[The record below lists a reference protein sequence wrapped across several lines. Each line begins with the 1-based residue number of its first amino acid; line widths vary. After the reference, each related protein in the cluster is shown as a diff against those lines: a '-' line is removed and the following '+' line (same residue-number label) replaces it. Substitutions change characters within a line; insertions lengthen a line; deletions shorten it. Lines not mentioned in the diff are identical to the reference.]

1 MLEARGDLTVNSGYK
16 GVIDVGQEDACMLLG
31 LVRRYGG
38 VYKYGSTLPKS
49 AVAMASFPRPGDFGS
64 SWASWPSGAR
74 MGLVSSTDMAATE
87 NKFNADGMGEEFR
100 LEILWKYMY

>member
-1 MLEARGDLTVNSGYK
+1 
-16 GVIDVGQEDACMLLG
+16 
-31 LVRRYGG
+31 
-38 VYKYGSTLPKS
+38 
-49 AVAMASFPRPGDFGS
+49 
-64 SWASWPSGAR
+64 